1 MEKTCTSCHCASYGA
16 AVLRMSLGLLFLL
29 PGLGKLMNP
38 AMIAGML
45 GGLGFPAPAFFGWLL
60 LLSEIVFGAWL
71 IAGWK
76 VKYAVWPLMLVLVVA
91 TLTVHLAKVAD
102 PMGMITV
109 LFHVV
114 GIAGLVSVF
123 LTGAGAWSLEKQ

>member
-16 AVLRMSLGLLFLL
+16 AVLRIALGLLFVL

-60 LLSEIVFGAWL
+60 LLSEIVFGALL
-71 IAGWK
+71 IVGWK
-76 VKYAVWPLMLVLVVA
+76 VKYAIWPLVIVLFVA
-91 TLTVHLAKVAD
+91 TLTVHLTK
-102 PMGMITV
+102 
-109 LFHVV
+109 
-114 GIAGLVSVF
+114 IA
-123 LTGAGAWSLEKQ
+123 